1 MNWKA
6 LINNGIKKIDR
17 LSSNIFVWIL
27 AISVLFIWATKVFI
41 EFFPFILIISLPFLI
56 LFDIWIGFFYIYYI
70 GIFLLCGYRAYYEL
84 DNHQIQI

>member
-1 MNWKA
+1 MSWKS
-6 LINNGIKKIDR
+6 LINNGIKKIGK

-27 AISVLFIWATKVFI
+27 AIAVLFIWATKVFI

-84 DNHQIQI
+84 DNLQIQI

>member
-1 MNWKA
+1 MNWKE
-6 LINNGIKKIDR
+6 LINNGVKKIYK

-27 AISVLFIWATKVFI
+27 AIAVLFIWATNVFI

-70 GIFLLCGYRAYYEL
+70 GIFLLCGYRAFYEL
-84 DNHQIQI
+84 DNHL

>member
-1 MNWKA
+1 MSWKA
-6 LINNGIKKIDR
+6 LINNGVKKIDR
-17 LSSNIFVWIL
+17 WSSNIFVWIL
-27 AISVLFIWATKVFI
+27 AIAVLFILATKVFI

-70 GIFLLCGYRAYYEL
+70 GIFLLCGYRAYYEF

>member
-6 LINNGIKKIDR
+6 LINNIIKKIDR
-17 LSSNIFVWIL
+17 WSSNIFVWAL
-27 AISVLFIWATKVFI
+27 AIAVLFIWTTKVFI

-70 GIFLLCGYRAYYEL
+70 GIFLLCGYRACYEL

>member
-1 MNWKA
+1 MSWKA
-6 LINNGIKKIDR
+6 LINNRVKKIDR
-17 LSSNIFVWIL
+17 LSSNIFVWAL
-27 AISVLFIWATKVFI
+27 AIAVLFIWATKVFI